1 MKQNESMSK
10 KELAQLATV
19 RTLLTAQTT
28 LVLATT
34 GEDGVPRST
43 ALFYFHDDD
52 LRLYWFSSRTV
63 LHSLNCAHQPQAS
76 ISISP
81 HAETWKQI
89 KGVQMQGTVSIV
101 PSGARRKAITTAYVE
116 RFSLG
121 KAFALAL
128 RSASLYCF
136 EPTWLRYV
144 DNSRH
149 FGYKFEIDLAREA
162 QG

>member
-1 MKQNESMSK
+1 MTDPLEK
-10 KELAQLATV
+10 V
-19 RTLLTAQTT
+19 RQLLTAQTT

-43 ALFYFHDDD
+43 PLFYIHDDG

-63 LHSLNCAHQPQAS
+63 LHSRNCASQPQAS
-76 ISISP
+76 VSVSSN
-81 HAETWKQI
+81 AETWKQI

-101 PSGARRKAITTAYVE
+101 PSSARRRNITAAYVE
-116 RFSLG
+116 RFALG
-121 KAFALAL
+121 KVFTIAL
-128 RSASLYCF
+128 RSAALYCF

-149 FGYKFEIDLAREA
+149 FGYKFEIDLTREA
-162 QG
+162 KG